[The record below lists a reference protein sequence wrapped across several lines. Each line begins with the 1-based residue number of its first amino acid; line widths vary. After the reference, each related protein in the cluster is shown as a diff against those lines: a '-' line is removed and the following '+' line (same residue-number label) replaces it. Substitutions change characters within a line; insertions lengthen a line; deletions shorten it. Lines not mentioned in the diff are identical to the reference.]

1 MKDEFLTSQKAT
13 NALSKMRS
21 MECTLEELE
30 LTKEE
35 IDELIAATGNI
46 KYNEVRKTYYITS
59 FNEKN
64 YEIISFASK
73 EAVTE
78 KWLELSDIYFG
89 STFCQIDTLKYIL
102 DLARKEGYTNV
113 HISGDLCAGHPKYKK
128 QDLYLTAKTAQDQAD
143 IAIDLFSKYP
153 EFKYYCINGERDL
166 SFEKNDSINPVIL
179 VQRKLLEKG
188 IEFHHIN
195 ENVANLVI
203 MGVVKRLQH
212 GTGKLAYTKSYKIE
226 KEMWQQFENMSD
238 NVIIENRNY
247 NICFVQFGH
256 YHVNCLQRLGGIM
269 ITSTSGMILD
279 DKGVLNEN
287 TSYPSAKFTEATI
300 KNGKVIKFVT
310 ENVMN
315 PKNVIM

>member
-46 KYNEVRKTYYITS
+46 KYNELRKTYYITS